1 MPVTAGATFAPVF
14 ASVAATVAPKVTVPA
29 DGGVQVQEY
38 SRLVPPAIACAPAG
52 AAAVQLPAAA
62 GATVGVT
69 DAFRRTWQLA
79 NQGVSRFDEQGA
91 DVLSVALEAK
101 SPLGALKLLTPEIR
115 EYHGRG
121 GEHIENTVSRRQST
135 GAITQT
141 LRVLLVGADSLDVA
155 SVRVTFLPLPILWPA
170 GIALLALS
178 VLLTGGKTSKEHLT
192 E

>member
-1 MPVTAGATFAPVF
+1 VAHAGAIMLAISFAAHAF
-14 ASVAATVAPKVTVPA
+14 AARSTV
-29 DGGVQVQEY
+29 
-38 SRLVPPAIACAPAG
+38 SLPP
-52 AAAVQLPAAA
+52 

-101 SPLGALKLLTPEIR
+101 SPSGTATLLTPEIR
-115 EYHGRG
+115 GYHGRG

-155 SVRVTFLPLPILWPA
+155 SVRITFLPLPILWPV
-170 GIALLALS
+170 GVALLALS
-178 VLLTGGKTSKEHLT
+178 VVMTRGRVSSDNP
-192 E
+192 